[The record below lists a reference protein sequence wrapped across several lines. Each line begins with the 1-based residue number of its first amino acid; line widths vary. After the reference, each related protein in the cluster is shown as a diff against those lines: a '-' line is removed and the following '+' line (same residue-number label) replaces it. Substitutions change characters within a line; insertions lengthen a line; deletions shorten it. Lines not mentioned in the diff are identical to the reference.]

1 MFAFVRRLLPLLVAV
16 FALLIAVRGTDLTK
30 LRFAMEHVPMAALI
44 GASAVM
50 AVLNCA
56 ADTLAM
62 FYVFRWFGLHLRF
75 FDLYTIRAAT
85 YTLAVINY
93 HAGQLG
99 IIGYLHRVGRVS
111 LPRASAYILFIVG
124 VWVALL
130 LLFAGGSLMLGGAK
144 AQAMAPVLGV
154 FLLGLFVYA
163 LLLRWPPRFL
173 REGPPAQAAA
183 LTAAAPFMV
192 RLWRRVWYRLWRI
205 IGKLWAPLMEAG
217 VLGHGR
223 AMLVRL
229 PHLGVLLVW
238 HFIALRCFEVQVP
251 VHVAVLYLPV
261 VFAVASLPISVQ
273 GLGTSQVAAKYFF
286 TEFAAAGEESV
297 LAYSLSMT
305 AISTASNLIMGFL
318 FLRRGAR
325 LGLADMAESAAR
337 GLDSAAEVAPVSP
350 LAAAD
355 DDPGP
360 QAETGAESVPASSR
374 S

>member
-1 MFAFVRRLLPLLVAV
+1 
-16 FALLIAVRGTDLTK
+16 
-30 LRFAMEHVPMAALI
+30 MAALLA
-44 GASAVM
+44 ASAVM

-75 FDLYTIRAAT
+75 VDLYTIRAAT

-99 IIGYLHRVGRVS
+99 IIGYLHRAGRVP

-130 LLFAGGSLMLGGAK
+130 LLFAGGSLLLGGAK
-144 AQAMAPVLGV
+144 AAAMTPLLAV
-154 FLLGLFVYA
+154 FFLGLLVYA
-163 LLLRWPPRFL
+163 VLLRWPPGFL
-173 REGPPAQAAA
+173 LHGPPADREDSAS
-183 LTAAAPFMV
+183 APLLIRV
-192 RLWRRVWYRLWRI
+192 GRRLVFRGWRI
-205 IGKLWAPLMEAG
+205 ISKLWAPLMDAG
-217 VLGHGR
+217 LTGHAR

-229 PHLGVLLVW
+229 PHLAVLLVW
-238 HFIALRCFEVQVP
+238 HFIALRCFNVQVP

-286 TEFAAAGEESV
+286 TEFAVGGEESV

-305 AISTASNLIMGFL
+305 AISTASNIIMGLL
-318 FLRRGAR
+318 FLGRGAR
-325 LGLADMAESAAR
+325 LGLADMTQSAAR
-337 GLDSAAEVAPVSP
+337 GLDSSP
-350 LAAAD
+350 AVE
-355 DDPGP
+355 PG
-360 QAETGAESVPASSR
+360 GGNVPG
-374 S
+374 